1 MGQASCIS
9 SRRPVPASAAIRTGS
24 ALALSMLL
32 ALSAMPCRAGDGP
45 GEVPTGTYMLDQQR
59 SSVFLIV
66 GYAGGLLRE
75 KVRFTRLQGELVH
88 VRADAGRSRVVI
100 KVDSTSADSGQS
112 AFNRTIA
119 TSLGSERH
127 PTITFVSRELT
138 LHDERHG
145 DLDGD
150 LTLRGVT
157 RPLRLHVVMQEA
169 ARGDGDHATRIRF
182 SGKGRI
188 RRSDFGVRVPAPFAR
203 DVVLLSFEVAFSS
216 PETR

>member
-1 MGQASCIS
+1 MGETSCIS
-9 SRRPVPASAAIRTGS
+9 SRRPVLGGAAIRIGS

-32 ALSAMPCRAGDGP
+32 AQSAMPGHAGDGP
-45 GEVPTGTYMLDQQR
+45 GEVPSGTYVLDEQR
-59 SSVFLIV
+59 SSVFVIV

-75 KVRFTRLQGELVH
+75 KVRFKRVQGELVR
-88 VRADAGRSRVVI
+88 VQADAGRSRVVI
-100 KVDSTSADSGQS
+100 KVDSTSADSGES

-127 PTITFVSRELT
+127 PTITFVSRELS
-138 LHDERHG
+138 LHDKRHG

-157 RPLRLHVVMQEA
+157 RPLRLHVVMQEV

-182 SGKGRI
+182 SGRGRV
-188 RRSDFGVRVPAPFAR
+188 RRSDFGIRAPGPLAR
-203 DVVLLSFEVAFSS
+203 DVVVLRFEVAFAS